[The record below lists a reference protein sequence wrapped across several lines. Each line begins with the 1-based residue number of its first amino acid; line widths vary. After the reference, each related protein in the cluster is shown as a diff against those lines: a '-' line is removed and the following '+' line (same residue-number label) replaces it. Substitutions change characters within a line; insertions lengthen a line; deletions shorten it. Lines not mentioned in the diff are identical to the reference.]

1 MKQTIRIYLI
11 ALFSIIGSCFC
22 HAQNTAIVLDGTS
35 FGLIQQDA
43 LTGVSIDKIGKDRS
57 NRECA
62 RIKLHLNRMTP
73 EEVAQVDVHPVGGNV
88 IVMKKTIAYGGNGI
102 IFELTA
108 RPGVRFY
115 ITHPALGESNTITV
129 DLIGN
134 REYSLEGWSEQK
146 YSVTVECD
154 RTGAEVY
161 LDGTYRGII
170 GADRMLTLTAV
181 AVGDHIVK
189 IKDGTDET
197 EQKINVSM
205 SRIFFP
211 LSLESHQQYVVFQVT
226 PSHASVEFDG
236 MVLDVVDGAAFANK
250 HFGTYEYT
258 VRAPKYHTFSGSV
271 IVNDLINKHI
281 VNVDLMPAYG
291 WIEIPS
297 RTDTDGAD
305 VYLDNE
311 YIGKAP
317 LKSKE
322 IASGEHSLRITK
334 PMYKP
339 FQSTVTVRDN
349 ETSEVSAT
357 LTANFANVTLE
368 VADGAEIWV
377 NGSHKGNGRW
387 TGALTSGPNRIETK
401 KANHRSQVM
410 SHDITPAM
418 DGETITLKSPEAILG
433 TLVVESTP
441 PISDVY
447 IDGKLFSQT
456 PVRTQ
461 LLTGSHQVRISRK
474 GYKDYETSVT
484 VVENQTA
491 TVSHTMTAAS
501 AGQPVRKKTE
511 VKPSQDRKQN
521 IYVTGVVRDSNGEPL
536 IAVAILVK
544 GTNKGTIT
552 DSNGKFYITAQT
564 DDIIE
569 LSYIGYKT
577 QRIPVEGRRSISV
590 VMTKDEKYYSKWKF
604 EPYFFTGRFWLNDSF
619 PESGSFSGWEAGVM
633 ARYEFNRTLGL
644 QAGLA
649 FNTYTAGSD
658 RTTSQLPD
666 YTEVTFHNLRL
677 PLQLT
682 AALQITSDI
691 SISLEAGAYAGYAI
705 GGKIRYTMEG
715 TDGGIISDGT
725 YPLFPEDKD
734 LQPFN
739 RFDFGLQFGAKFYIY
754 GVGIG
759 CSYIMGLNHFAKSP
773 SIGSQTRAFGLSV
786 SYAF

>member
-22 HAQNTAIVLDGTS
+22 HAQNTAIVLDVTS

-129 DLIGN
+129 DLEGN

-170 GADRMLTLTAV
+170 GADRILTLTAV

-226 PSHASVEFDG
+226 PPHASVEFDG

-281 VNVDLMPAYG
+281 VNVNLMPAYG

-521 IYVTGVVRDSNGEPL
+521 TVAPEKESEKENRRHIDGKTVL
-536 IAVAILVK
+536 IRW
-544 GTNKGTIT
+544 
-552 DSNGKFYITAQT
+552 
-564 DDIIE
+564 
-569 LSYIGYKT
+569 YKW
-577 QRIPVEGRRSISV
+577 E
-590 VMTKDEKYYSKWKF
+590 F
-604 EPYFFTGRFWLNDSF
+604 EPYIFTGKFWLNDSF

-633 ARYEFNRTLGL
+633 ARYNFNGYLGL

-677 PLQLT
+677 PVQLT
-682 AALQITSDI
+682 ASLRFTSDI
-691 SISLEAGAYAGYAI
+691 RIILEAGAYAGYAV

-725 YPLFPEDKD
+725 YPLFPEEEVS
-734 LQPFN
+734 QAFN
-739 RFDFGLQFGAKFYIY
+739 RFDMGLQFGAKFYIF

-759 CSYIMGLNHFAKSP
+759 CSHIMGLNHFAKSP

>member
-22 HAQNTAIVLDGTS
+22 HAQNTAIVLDETS

-129 DLIGN
+129 DLEGN

-226 PSHASVEFDG
+226 PPHASVEFDG

-281 VNVDLMPAYG
+281 VNVNLMPAYG

-501 AGQPVRKKTE
+501 AGQPVRKTE
-511 VKPSQDRKQN
+511 PKPSAGGKQN
-521 IYVTGVVRDSNGEPL
+521 TVAPEKESEKENRRHIDGKTVL
-536 IAVAILVK
+536 IRW
-544 GTNKGTIT
+544 
-552 DSNGKFYITAQT
+552 
-564 DDIIE
+564 
-569 LSYIGYKT
+569 YKW
-577 QRIPVEGRRSISV
+577 E
-590 VMTKDEKYYSKWKF
+590 F
-604 EPYFFTGRFWLNDSF
+604 EPYIFTGKFWLNDSF

-633 ARYEFNRTLGL
+633 ARYNFNGYLGL

-658 RTTSQLPD
+658 RTISQQPD
-666 YTEVTFHNLRL
+666 YTEVTFRNLRL
-677 PLQLT
+677 PVQLT
-682 AALQITSDI
+682 ASLRITSDI
-691 SISLEAGAYAGYAI
+691 RISLEAGAYAGYAV

-725 YPLFPEDKD
+725 YPLFPEEEVS
-734 LQPFN
+734 QAFN
-739 RFDFGLQFGAKFYIY
+739 RFDMGLQFGAKLHIY

-759 CSYIMGLNHFAKSP
+759 CSHIMGLNNFAKSP

>member
-129 DLIGN
+129 DLEGN

-339 FQSTVTVRDN
+339 FQSMVTVRDN

-501 AGQPVRKKTE
+501 AGQPVRKTE
-511 VKPSQDRKQN
+511 PKPSAGGKQN
-521 IYVTGVVRDSNGEPL
+521 TVAPEKESEKENRRHIDGKTVL
-536 IAVAILVK
+536 IRW
-544 GTNKGTIT
+544 
-552 DSNGKFYITAQT
+552 
-564 DDIIE
+564 
-569 LSYIGYKT
+569 YKW
-577 QRIPVEGRRSISV
+577 E
-590 VMTKDEKYYSKWKF
+590 F
-604 EPYFFTGRFWLNDSF
+604 EPYIFTGKFWLNDSF

-633 ARYEFNRTLGL
+633 ARHNFNGYLGL

-658 RTTSQLPD
+658 RTTSQQPD

-715 TDGGIISDGT
+715 TDGGPASEGT
-725 YPLFPEDKD
+725 YPMFPEEEVSQAFD
-734 LQPFN
+734 
-739 RFDFGLQFGAKFYIY
+739 RFDMGLQFGAKLHIY

>member
-129 DLIGN
+129 DLEGN

-161 LDGTYRGII
+161 LDGTYRGIL

-281 VNVDLMPAYG
+281 VNVNLMPAYG

-447 IDGKLFSQT
+447 IDGKLFGQT

-484 VVENQTA
+484 VVENQIA

-501 AGQPVRKKTE
+501 AGQPVRKTE
-511 VKPSQDRKQN
+511 PKPSAGGKQN
-521 IYVTGVVRDSNGEPL
+521 TVAPEKESEKENRRHIDGKTVL
-536 IAVAILVK
+536 IRW
-544 GTNKGTIT
+544 
-552 DSNGKFYITAQT
+552 
-564 DDIIE
+564 
-569 LSYIGYKT
+569 YKW
-577 QRIPVEGRRSISV
+577 E
-590 VMTKDEKYYSKWKF
+590 F
-604 EPYFFTGRFWLNDSF
+604 EPYIFTGKFWLNDSF

-633 ARYEFNRTLGL
+633 ARYNFNGYLGL

-658 RTTSQLPD
+658 RTISQQPD
-666 YTEVTFHNLRL
+666 YTEVTFRNLRL
-677 PLQLT
+677 PVQLT
-682 AALQITSDI
+682 ASLRITSDI
-691 SISLEAGAYAGYAI
+691 RISLEAGAYAGYAV

-725 YPLFPEDKD
+725 YPLFPEEEVS
-734 LQPFN
+734 QAFN
-739 RFDFGLQFGAKFYIY
+739 RFDMGLQFGAKLHIY

-759 CSYIMGLNHFAKSP
+759 CSHIMGLNNFAKSP